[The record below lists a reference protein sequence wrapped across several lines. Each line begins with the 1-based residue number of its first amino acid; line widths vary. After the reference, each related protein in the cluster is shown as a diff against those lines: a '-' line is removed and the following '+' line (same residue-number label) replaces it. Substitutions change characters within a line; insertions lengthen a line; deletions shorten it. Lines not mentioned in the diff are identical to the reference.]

1 MLAVARQL
9 LENRGLHSMVTTRAP
24 FSTDSQRIIRAWLSS
39 ASSGVIELDG
49 DWTGDSLPLLAPGD
63 KAFAFT
69 DLRPAAP
76 SLYADEAAYYVDA
89 EGLLVFV
96 LDPAEHSWVD
106 FGTLPVYVAGDF
118 NGWEAAV
125 GQAEW
130 ALQPGEV
137 NGRPVWLLRRP
148 AAPLLTDPPRLFK
161 FITGDN
167 RWVDLPREAT
177 NLVDDGHGHFN
188 RAIYRHRTGRNL
200 FEFTTT
206 APVLLYQTYSVVHV
220 RDGREAPKV
229 RLRLGKFFHELRSD
243 LPLGALV
250 ARGETTFRLFAP
262 RARHVRLF
270 VCEQLAEQE
279 AAFGYELDRCLE
291 ADGAWHGVWEA
302 RLDRNLHGW
311 FYWYS
316 VSGPHDVFGHF
327 HPNQKVLD
335 PYAQAAVSRDGPG
348 IVLDPARVGRGDRH
362 FATPEWQDLVMA
374 EAHVRDLAA
383 HAPVP
388 LTADERLGFGGLTK
402 WVASPDFYLKKLGV
416 NCVELQPLHEFDN
429 RTREEY
435 HWGYMTANYFAP
447 ASAYARDAARA
458 TQVRELQELVAAF
471 HRQGI
476 AVVVDVVY
484 NHVGEPAHLMFI
496 DKLYYF
502 ELDDNGA
509 LANWSGC
516 GNDVRCRSAMATRL
530 IIDSLVHFIETYG
543 VDGFRFDLAELIG
556 VDVLRAIEVAVKRVK
571 PDVILIAE
579 PWSFRGHIA
588 AALRPT
594 GYASWNDGYRNFVR
608 DYVRGHGAAE
618 RLEYYLKGSPWHF
631 AYWPA
636 QTVNY
641 TESHDDRT
649 WLDMITENDGHN
661 GFHPTA
667 NDRERTHLMAAILF
681 ASVGIPLVAAGQ
693 DFLRSK
699 HGVNNTYQ
707 RGDLNA
713 LDYHRLARFPAT
725 HAYFADWIAFRRSPR
740 GRLLRLWSRPSE
752 GFFQAFRLPAS
763 SALVLI
769 YNADGSQGPSRLMF
783 AVNPAPD
790 DVSIPI
796 GDHADRDWELI
807 ADHECFYH
815 DRGHPPG
822 EAVTPELFIPGLGCS
837 LWQAEQ

>member
-1 MLAVARQL
+1 
-9 LENRGLHSMVTTRAP
+9 MVTTRAP
-24 FSTDSQRIIRAWLSS
+24 FSPEPAQRTARAWLTST
-39 ASSGVIELDG
+39 SSGVIELDA

-63 KAFAFT
+63 KAFAFA
-69 DLRPAAP
+69 DLGPAAP
-76 SLYADEAAYYVDA
+76 SLYAEEAAYYVDA
-89 EGLLVFV
+89 EGMLVFV
-96 LDPAEHSWVD
+96 LDPAEHSWVN
-106 FGTLPVYVAGDF
+106 FGSMPVYVAGDF
-118 NGWEAAV
+118 NGWEKAV
-125 GQAEW
+125 GQADW

-137 NGRPVWLLRRP
+137 NGRPVWLVRRP
-148 AAPLLTDPPRLFK
+148 AAALLTEPPQQFK

-177 NLVDDGHGHFN
+177 NLVDDGKGHFN
-188 RAIYRHRTGRNL
+188 RAIFRRRTGRNL
-200 FEFTTT
+200 FQFTTT
-206 APVLLYQTYSVVHV
+206 APVLLNQAYSVIHV
-220 RDGREAPKV
+220 RDGREAPKTRV
-229 RLRLGKFFHELRSD
+229 RLGKFFHELHSD

-250 ARGETTFRLFAP
+250 GRDETTFRLFAP

-270 VCEQLAEQE
+270 VCEKLVEQS
-279 AAFGYELDRCLE
+279 AAFGYELDRHEE
-291 ADGAWHGVWEA
+291 ADGWRGVWEA
-302 RLDRNLHGW
+302 HLDRNMHGW
-311 FYWYS
+311 YYWYS

-327 HPNQKVLD
+327 HPNQKILD
-335 PYAQAAVSRDGPG
+335 PYATAAVSREGPG
-348 IVLDPARVGRGDRH
+348 IVLDPAWVGRGDRS
-362 FATPEWQDLVMA
+362 FATPPWQDLVMA

-383 HAPVP
+383 HAPVT
-388 LTADERLGFGGLTK
+388 LTADERLGFSGLTK

-435 HWGYMTANYFAP
+435 HWGYMTANYFSP
-447 ASAYARDAARA
+447 ASAFGLDAAKA
-458 TQVRELQELVAAF
+458 TQVKELQALVAAF

-502 ELDDNGA
+502 ELDNAGA

-516 GNDVRCRSAMATRL
+516 GNDLRCRSAMATRL
-530 IIDSLVHFIETYG
+530 IIDSLVHLIETYG

-556 VDVLRAIEVAVKRVK
+556 VDVLRAIEAAVKKIK

-594 GYASWNDGYRNFVR
+594 GYTSWNDGYRNFLR
-608 DYVRGHGAAE
+608 DYVRGNGAAD
-618 RLEYYLKGSPWHF
+618 RLEYFLKGSPWHF

-649 WLDMITENDGHN
+649 WLDMITENGGNN
-661 GFHPTA
+661 GFHPTQD
-667 NDRERTHLMAAILF
+667 DRSRTHLMAAILF
-681 ASVGIPLVAAGQ
+681 ASVGIPLLAAGQ

-699 HGVNNTYQ
+699 YGVNNTYQ

-713 LDYHRLARFPAT
+713 LDYHRLARYPAT
-725 HAYFADWIAFRRSPR
+725 HAYFADWIAFRRSAR
-740 GRLLRLWSRPSE
+740 GQLLRQWSRPSE
-752 GFFQAFRLPAS
+752 GFFQAFHGPAS
-763 SALVLI
+763 AALVLL
-769 YNADGSQGPSRLMF
+769 YNADGSQGRTRLML
-783 AVNPAPD
+783 AVNPHTEDITMPLGE
-790 DVSIPI
+790 V
-796 GDHADRDWELI
+796 GGWGWELI

-815 DRGHPPG
+815 DGGHPPG
-822 EAVTPELFIPGLGCS
+822 EVVTTEVFIPGLGCS
-837 LWQAEQ
+837 LWLAEQ

>member
-1 MLAVARQL
+1 
-9 LENRGLHSMVTTRAP
+9 MVTTRAP
-24 FSTDSQRIIRAWLSS
+24 FSPEPAQRTARAWLTST
-39 ASSGVIELDG
+39 SSGVIELDA

-63 KAFAFT
+63 KAFAFA
-69 DLRPAAP
+69 DLGPAAP
-76 SLYADEAAYYVDA
+76 SLYAEEAAYYVDA
-89 EGLLVFV
+89 EGMLVFV
-96 LDPAEHSWVD
+96 LDPAEHSWVN
-106 FGTLPVYVAGDF
+106 FGLMPVYVAGDF
-118 NGWEAAV
+118 NGWEKAV
-125 GQAEW
+125 GQADW

-137 NGRPVWLLRRP
+137 NGRPVWLVRRP
-148 AAPLLTDPPRLFK
+148 AAALLTEPPQQFK

-177 NLVDDGHGHFN
+177 NLVDDGKGHFN
-188 RAIYRHRTGRNL
+188 RAIFRRRTGRNL
-200 FEFTTT
+200 FQFTTT
-206 APVLLYQTYSVVHV
+206 APVLLNQAYSVIHV
-220 RDGREAPKV
+220 RDGREAPKTRV
-229 RLRLGKFFHELRSD
+229 RLGKFFHELHSD

-250 ARGETTFRLFAP
+250 GRDETTFRLFAP

-270 VCEQLAEQE
+270 VCEKLVEQS
-279 AAFGYELDRCLE
+279 AAFGYELDRHEE
-291 ADGAWHGVWEA
+291 ADGWRGVWEA
-302 RLDRNLHGW
+302 HLDRNMHGW
-311 FYWYS
+311 YYWYS

-327 HPNQKVLD
+327 HPNQKILD
-335 PYAQAAVSRDGPG
+335 PYATAAVSREGPG
-348 IVLDPARVGRGDRH
+348 IVLDPAWVGLGDRS
-362 FATPEWQDLVMA
+362 FATPSWQDLVMA

-383 HAPVP
+383 HAPVM
-388 LTADERLGFGGLTK
+388 LTADERLGFSGLTK

-416 NCVELQPLHEFDN
+416 NCVELQPLHEFDS

-435 HWGYMTANYFAP
+435 HWGYMTANFFAP
-447 ASAYARDAARA
+447 ASAFGLDAAKA
-458 TQVRELQELVAAF
+458 TQVKELQALIAAF

-502 ELDDNGA
+502 ELDNAGA

-516 GNDVRCRSAMATRL
+516 GNDLRCRSAMATRL
-530 IIDSLVHFIETYG
+530 IIDSLVHLIETYG

-556 VDVLRAIEVAVKRVK
+556 VDVLRAIEAAVKKIK

-594 GYASWNDGYRNFVR
+594 GYTSWNDGYRNFLR
-608 DYVRGHGAAE
+608 DYVRGNGAAD
-618 RLEYYLKGSPWHF
+618 RLEYFLKGSPWHF

-649 WLDMITENDGHN
+649 WLDMITENGGNN
-661 GFHPTA
+661 GFHPTQD
-667 NDRERTHLMAAILF
+667 DRSRTHLMAAILF
-681 ASVGIPLVAAGQ
+681 ASVGIPLLAAGQ

-699 HGVNNTYQ
+699 YGVNNTYQ

-713 LDYHRLARFPAT
+713 LDYHRLARYPAT
-725 HAYFADWIAFRRSPR
+725 HAYFADWITFRRSAR
-740 GRLLRLWSRPSE
+740 GQLLRQWSRPSE
-752 GFFQAFRLPAS
+752 GFFQAFHGPAS
-763 SALVLI
+763 TAMVLL
-769 YNADGSQGPSRLMF
+769 YNADGSQGRTRLML
-783 AVNPAPD
+783 AVNPTAD

-796 GDHADRDWELI
+796 GDFADWAWELI

-815 DRGHPPG
+815 DGGHPPG
-822 EAVTPELFIPGLGCS
+822 EVVTTEVFIPGLGCS
-837 LWQAEQ
+837 LWLAEQ